1 MTSRSWLLGLVL
13 VLCAGPGIARA
24 QPAQGIELIVLVG
37 HASAGPGGVD
47 PRAERLAAKLKKE
60 FRYESLRVL
69 KSKRLRLGLDEVGSV
84 RLPNGKLLRLRPLQ
98 VGEKSVLLAVGL
110 EATLQTDLRIPNG
123 HLVVIGAERY
133 QDGKLVIGLEPRW

>member
-13 VLCAGPGIARA
+13 VLCAGAGIARA
-24 QPAQGIELIVLVG
+24 QPAQGIELKVLVI

-47 PRAERLAAKLKKE
+47 PRAERLADKITKE

-69 KSKRLRLGLDEVGSV
+69 QSRRLRLALDEVGSV

-110 EATLQTDLRIPNG
+110 EGTLQTDLRIHNG

>member
-13 VLCAGPGIARA
+13 LLCAGAGIARA
-24 QPAQGIELIVLVG
+24 QPAQGIELIVLVA

-47 PRAERLAAKLKKE
+47 PRAERLADKLTKE

-69 KSKRLRLGLDEVGSV
+69 QSRRLRLALDEVGSV

-98 VGEKSVLLAVGL
+98 VGEKSVLLAVEL
-110 EATLQTDLRIPNG
+110 EGTLQTDLRIPNG

>member
-13 VLCAGPGIARA
+13 VLCASVGIARA
-24 QPAQGIELIVLVG
+24 QPAQGIELIVLVA

-47 PRAERLAAKLKKE
+47 PRAERLADKLTKE

-69 KSKRLRLGLDEVGSV
+69 QSRRLRLAPDEVGSV

-110 EATLQTDLRIPNG
+110 EGTLQTDLRIRNG

>member
-13 VLCAGPGIARA
+13 VLCAGAGIARA
-24 QPAQGIELIVLVG
+24 QPAQGIELIVLVA

-47 PRAERLAAKLKKE
+47 PRAERLADKLTKE

-69 KSKRLRLGLDEVGSV
+69 QSRRLRLALDEVGSV

-110 EATLQTDLRIPNG
+110 EGTLQTDLRIRNG

>member
-13 VLCAGPGIARA
+13 VLCAGAGIARA
-24 QPAQGIELIVLVG
+24 EPAQGIEMIVLVA
-37 HASAGPGGVD
+37 HASTGPGGVD
-47 PRAERLAAKLKKE
+47 PGAERLADKLTKE
-60 FRYESLRVL
+60 FRYESLRL
-69 KSKRLRLGLDEVGSV
+69 LQSRRLRLALDEVGSV

-98 VGEKSVLLAVGL
+98 VGKKSVLLAVEL
-110 EATLQTDLRIPNG
+110 EGTLQTDLRIPNG